1 MKVFSKGGFL
11 GLAGVRSVISLPTR
25 VIYFL
30 IKKNFI
36 LLIPVWAFT
45 LM

>member
-11 GLAGVRSVISLPTR
+11 GLAGLRSVINLPTG

-30 IKKNFI
+30 IKKNYI
-36 LLIPVWAFT
+36 L
-45 LM
+45 